1 MGRKARTWGLSYRC
15 QTGRRDGG
23 VAAGAVAPLPPKSRH
38 LPGGTSR
45 GPLHS
50 QKIGSNRASW
60 VCWQETAKGAN
71 VPSDAS
77 WNPHTALC

>member
-38 LPGGTSR
+38 LPRRHLSR
-45 GPLHS
+45 P
-50 QKIGSNRASW
+50 ITFAENRVKPRLLGLLAGDRQRCKRS
-60 VCWQETAKGAN
+60 
-71 VPSDAS
+71 
-77 WNPHTALC
+77 